1 MSLKFSLI
9 AVGIMAGLACLAQT
23 PTFGIRVPIGGEA
36 TDLAIDEPRGV
47 LYIADFTASRIER
60 MNLATFKLLA
70 PIAVD
75 PNPGSMSLSPDRL
88 WLLVAHYDNPAT
100 GTATNNHLTLIN
112 LLDNSQQKLAL
123 PDPPLAVMFGADNQ
137 ALVVTTTQ
145 FLLYNPVS
153 NTANLLDTIANFT
166 ANTIPA
172 VDGAFPLDITT
183 ASVSRSGDGN
193 TIFGVGG
200 SSQALTF
207 RYDVPSQTVNP
218 GGIVLSNGNLGPRVV
233 SLNQDGSKVMV
244 AWVMLDRN
252 LGITNSLLGASNQFS
267 VGTTL
272 FDDSR
277 GLIYA
282 HIPAVAKDP
291 PVLQILAADNLTV
304 LGRLRLPENT
314 TGKSTFSSD
323 SSVMYSVSDSGVL
336 VLPMG
341 YLNSYPR
348 VTSSAPSVLLQG
360 NFCDSSKIS
369 RTLTIN
375 DPGGIPTAF
384 SFKPANS
391 AVTVSPASGVTP
403 ATVTVTVDPTAFSG
417 LNGTQAI
424 DLGLTSSQAVNVIDP
439 VKVLFNHAE
448 PNQRGTILEVPG
460 TLVDILADPVRD
472 RYYVLRQDN
481 NTVLVFD
488 GSNNALL
495 TTLRTDNLP
504 TTLAISFDNQFLYIG
519 HLAAQTMAIYK
530 LDDFTRQPD
539 VSIEAGNGNVLRSIA
554 VASNQ
559 IIATSLDFKGQGH
572 ILLIDPVTLTA
583 TQPDTVGVWK
593 NQINPASVA
602 TAPPSGAQVMVAT
615 PDGFTFLYDAGVGNF
630 TVSRQDYTALAG
642 AYAASPGLFI
652 VDSHMLD
659 GSLVPLFDVDST
671 RGPSSGFTFFQGGVH
686 TGTVDST
693 TPGYSERV
701 DFADGSAILPT
712 SLVEAPLLPSGVMG
726 SFIRG
731 LAVLPFHN
739 TFVSLSTSGL
749 MLLASNYDA
758 PLPQPM
764 ITSVVSAA
772 DHVSGVAS
780 GGLISVFGSNLSSS
794 TIVASGTP
802 LPTVVGNSCLLVNG
816 QPISLLLIS
825 PSLINA
831 QLNNATTGPSTI
843 SIRTP
848 QNVSPDFSFTV
859 GSTAPAVFLNGT
871 DGVSTN
877 LPSVTRAANGL
888 LVTPANPI
896 HQGDSLTIFAA
907 GLGLT
912 SPVVAAGAVSP
923 ANAAVLVQPTV
934 TLNGVVLPMT
944 FAGLVP
950 GQIGVYEIQVNV
962 PTYTPQGLSVPLII
976 TQNGQSQTVDVR
988 VVH

>member
-1 MSLKFSLI
+1 
-9 AVGIMAGLACLAQT
+9 
-23 PTFGIRVPIGGEA
+23 
-36 TDLAIDEPRGV
+36 
-47 LYIADFTASRIER
+47 
-60 MNLATFKLLA
+60 
-70 PIAVD
+70 
-75 PNPGSMSLSPDRL
+75 MSLSPDRL

-153 NTANLLDTIANFT
+153 NTANLLDTIADFT

-172 VDGAFPLDITT
+172 SDGTFPLDITT

-193 TIFGVGG
+193 TIYGVGG
-200 SSQALTF
+200 SGQAITF

-244 AWVMLDRN
+244 GWIMLDRT
-252 LGITNSLLGASNQFS
+252 LGITNFVPQASNQFS
-267 VGTTL
+267 VGTSL

-291 PVLQILAADNLTV
+291 PVLQILAEDNLTV

-314 TGKSTFSSD
+314 TGKSAFSSD

-348 VTSSAPSVLLQG
+348 VTASAPSVLLQG

-384 SFKPANS
+384 SFNPAAS
-391 AVTVSPASGVTP
+391 GVTVSPASGVTP

-495 TTLRTDNLP
+495 HHS
-504 TTLAISFDNQFLYIG
+504 A
-519 HLAAQTMAIYK
+519 H
-530 LDDFTRQPD
+530 RQPAHNIGD
-539 VSIEAGNGNVLRSIA
+539 QLR
-554 VASNQ
+554 Q
-559 IIATSLDFKGQGH
+559 
-572 ILLIDPVTLTA
+572 
-583 TQPDTVGVWK
+583 
-593 NQINPASVA
+593 
-602 TAPPSGAQVMVAT
+602 
-615 PDGFTFLYDAGVGNF
+615 
-630 TVSRQDYTALAG
+630 
-642 AYAASPGLFI
+642 
-652 VDSHMLD
+652 
-659 GSLVPLFDVDST
+659 
-671 RGPSSGFTFFQGGVH
+671 
-686 TGTVDST
+686 
-693 TPGYSERV
+693 
-701 DFADGSAILPT
+701 
-712 SLVEAPLLPSGVMG
+712 
-726 SFIRG
+726 
-731 LAVLPFHN
+731 
-739 TFVSLSTSGL
+739 
-749 MLLASNYDA
+749 
-758 PLPQPM
+758 
-764 ITSVVSAA
+764 
-772 DHVSGVAS
+772 
-780 GGLISVFGSNLSSS
+780 
-794 TIVASGTP
+794 
-802 LPTVVGNSCLLVNG
+802 
-816 QPISLLLIS
+816 
-825 PSLINA
+825 
-831 QLNNATTGPSTI
+831 
-843 SIRTP
+843 
-848 QNVSPDFSFTV
+848 
-859 GSTAPAVFLNGT
+859 
-871 DGVSTN
+871 
-877 LPSVTRAANGL
+877 
-888 LVTPANPI
+888 
-896 HQGDSLTIFAA
+896 
-907 GLGLT
+907 
-912 SPVVAAGAVSP
+912 
-923 ANAAVLVQPTV
+923 
-934 TLNGVVLPMT
+934 
-944 FAGLVP
+944 
-950 GQIGVYEIQVNV
+950 
-962 PTYTPQGLSVPLII
+962 SVPLHRP
-976 TQNGQSQTVDVR
+976 QRCADHG
-988 VVH
+988 HL